1 MGGDCMNE
9 EWFYCP
15 KKQRDR
21 RLLRQTIR
29 TLELDINRGVF
40 NDDNFYEDELEV
52 GPEDKVHISKNE
64 KGQYKVFI
72 WRVSK

>member
-1 MGGDCMNE
+1 MNE

-15 KKQRDR
+15 KKQRDNQLIR
-21 RLLRQTIR
+21 KTIR
-29 TLELDINRGVF
+29 TLKLDLSRGVS
-40 NDDNFYEDELEV
+40 NDDNFYEDGLEI

-72 WRVSK
+72 WKVSK

>member
-1 MGGDCMNE
+1 MNE

-29 TLELDINRGVF
+29 TLKLDINRGVF
-40 NDDNFYEDELEV
+40 NDDNFYEDGLEI

-64 KGQYKVFI
+64 KGQYKIFI
-72 WRVSK
+72 WKVSK